1 MAEIPHCKPCSSLSR
16 EGVAV
21 ILLVRIQSLGSR
33 PPPLTKCALTS
44 PRDAVA
50 SISRIAANKQAT
62 GARLLPDTAI
72 KAGGSAREISPLSQH
87 LSDDDDAGCP
97 RRKRP
102 MLLLFVALV
111 QKKPAIRT
119 QRVRLLPSNSTPPS
133 PPSTSP
139 ITIAYPTTPPPSSSS
154 SSQHHKSGADQEG
167 AFNLMA
173 LGMMEETVSSPRTA
187 RSNPIAHRAR
197 VGYGSNSI
205 ADILREGCSGSGESP
220 AEMRLCFMQLE
231 TALKK
236 GKSMGETRRM
246 LSMWMKSHEPPRG
259 RLRYEGHPG
268 LGSQYPPA
276 CEETAARTINLLS
289 KNITNKE
296 WTALGP
302 LERNKTKNASSS
314 TISPGDV
321 KKAVTVCPCGRLLA
335 SKDALRQHV
344 IGVHF
349 REECGYKYVFRKRGA
364 GGGVDAFSDDLR
376 CCSFRNPFQNN
387 TWMISAMRHVPRCV
401 ARQRHRRLSGGIQR
415 EMLERMDQLIVE
427 ESSSCVF

>member
-1 MAEIPHCKPCSSLSR
+1 
-16 EGVAV
+16 
-21 ILLVRIQSLGSR
+21 
-33 PPPLTKCALTS
+33 
-44 PRDAVA
+44 
-50 SISRIAANKQAT
+50 
-62 GARLLPDTAI
+62 
-72 KAGGSAREISPLSQH
+72 
-87 LSDDDDAGCP
+87 
-97 RRKRP
+97 

-349 REECGYKYVFRKRGA
+349 REECGYKCFMCNKTLSTNSNRRTHLLVHLKFRLHRCSTCDKGFADRSNLKRHLKKKLKCRPRSSRRRSKSEHPA
-364 GGGVDAFSDDLR
+364 D
-376 CCSFRNPFQNN
+376 QNN
-387 TWMISAMRHVPRCV
+387 TKNEQI
-401 ARQRHRRLSGGIQR
+401 LSSNTKHQK
-415 EMLERMDQLIVE
+415 D
-427 ESSSCVF
+427 